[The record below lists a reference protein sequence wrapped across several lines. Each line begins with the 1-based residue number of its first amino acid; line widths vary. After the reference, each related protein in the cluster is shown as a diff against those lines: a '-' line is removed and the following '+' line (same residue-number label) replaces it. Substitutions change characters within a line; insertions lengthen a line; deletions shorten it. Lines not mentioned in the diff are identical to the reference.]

1 VAVGAGVG
9 AEVGA
14 RDGVKV
20 GAGVGVAVG
29 AGVGAEVGAD
39 VAFQAHTG
47 RTPSAPAPN
56 RLGLKLKP
64 SAEPM

>member
-1 VAVGAGVG
+1 LAVDGGLVGLSVGA
-9 AEVGA
+9 
-14 RDGVKV
+14 
-20 GAGVGVAVG
+20 AVDEP
-29 AGVGAEVGAD
+29 AGAD

-56 RLGLKLKP
+56 PLGLKLKP